1 MLLGAG
7 EEGNSNTEFGSVDN
21 VDGGGGEF
29 NGELRL
35 RFLFVDCPE
44 VWGKEDAEEDM
55 RPFCHE
61 RGRAKR
67 AITTLERATK

>member
-1 MLLGAG
+1 MLGAG
-7 EEGNSNTEFGSVDN
+7 EEGKSNTEFGSVDN

-29 NGELRL
+29 NGEVRL

-44 VWGKEDAEEDM
+44 VWGNDEVETDI

-61 RGRAKR
+61 SGREKR
-67 AITTLERATK
+67 VITTLERPTT